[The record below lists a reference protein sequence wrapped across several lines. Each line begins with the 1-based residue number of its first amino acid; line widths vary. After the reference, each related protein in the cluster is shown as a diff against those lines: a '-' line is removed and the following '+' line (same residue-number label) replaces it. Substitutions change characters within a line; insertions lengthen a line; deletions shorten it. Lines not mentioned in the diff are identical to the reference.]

1 MRHFYCRLR
10 SLHPPN
16 PLPPPLQ
23 DLEQVTS
30 PGLNVVKHELRELL
44 VQVYLLFCWRWRDGL
59 KTMNRHSHD
68 KDDEDSEKERS
79 RTSWE
84 DKLEDEMK
92 RWHLKMFS
100 LFFICIFHL
109 SVCVCVA
116 KEIVKDISS
125 ISGFSN

>member
-1 MRHFYCRLR
+1 MNCVSCLCKFIY
-10 SLHPPN
+10 S
-16 PLPPPLQ
+16 
-23 DLEQVTS
+23 S
-30 PGLNVVKHELRELL
+30 AGA
-44 VQVYLLFCWRWRDGL
+44 RDGL
-59 KTMNRHSHD
+59 KTMNRHRHD
-68 KDDEDSEKERS
+68 KDDEDEMS

-92 RWHLKMFS
+92 RCHLKMFS